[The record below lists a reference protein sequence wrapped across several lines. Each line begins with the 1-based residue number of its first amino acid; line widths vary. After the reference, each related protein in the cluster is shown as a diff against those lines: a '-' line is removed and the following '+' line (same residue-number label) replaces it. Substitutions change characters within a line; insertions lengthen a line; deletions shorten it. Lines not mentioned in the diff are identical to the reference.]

1 MERELVRVR
10 EKVSRCL
17 GKARGGSKGDDGS
30 SSEITCN
37 HSGGGRMCTGKGIL
51 KGVGVYTY
59 TFLRWGRHVMNVG
72 FCEPPIFL
80 LPETY
85 RDGRWN

>member
-1 MERELVRVR
+1 MEG
-10 EKVSRCL
+10 CL

-51 KGVGVYTY
+51 KGGRSTHICLSKVGKACDERGV
-59 TFLRWGRHVMNVG
+59 LRTSHVS
-72 FCEPPIFL
+72 PP
-80 LPETY
+80 
-85 RDGRWN
+85 